1 MLNNSASGQIPPLP
15 AHVRFSREFQLLA
28 ACSWIA
34 PPGLQQLQADAI
46 ADQLDAEIDWQRLI
60 ELTERHRVQALTH
73 SGLSRHA
80 PGQVPEKVLQQL
92 KERSQRC
99 RMQALLNAA
108 ELTRLSRLFADNNI
122 RVMPLKGVAL
132 SLRLFGDVGIRQA
145 RDLDLLIQPH
155 DLDRA
160 CRILEAEGYRN
171 NAINFTM
178 TAKQQRSF
186 IRHFHHFEF
195 VHSTGLCVELHWNL
209 YAWPTEQVESLWRE
223 SLADD
228 FAGAALQH
236 MDDDTLLLMLCD
248 HGAKHAWFRLKWL
261 SDIVMLLMEDRPQG
275 WESLIARA
283 EELDLKRT
291 LAQAALLVRWIYGIP
306 LAEEL
311 ATVIREEKRCAAL
324 CKPALEGLQKGA
336 ADLESFGK
344 RMEGLQAVLQIWQ
357 RRPSLSWRTVLMP
370 ILTQPADYRDFPLP
384 DSLFWLYIPLRPFL
398 WLRRHYMK

>member
-1 MLNNSASGQIPPLP
+1 MKISAYHQIPPLP
-15 AHVRFSREFQLLA
+15 AHVHFSREFLLLA

-34 PPGLQQLQADAI
+34 PPGLQQLQADTLAARLA
-46 ADQLDAEIDWQRLI
+46 ADINWEHFID
-60 ELTERHRVQALTH
+60 LTERHRVQALTC
-73 SGLSRHA
+73 SGLSRHGA
-80 PGQVPEKVLQQL
+80 GKVPELVLRHL
-92 KERSQRC
+92 KERSQKC
-99 RMQALLNAA
+99 RMQALMNAA
-108 ELTRLSRLFADNNI
+108 ELTRLCQLFVDNNI
-122 RVMPLKGVAL
+122 MVMPLKGVAL

-145 RDLDLLIQPH
+145 RDLDLLIQPR

-160 CRILEAEGYRN
+160 YLILESEEYRTN
-171 NAINFTM
+171 SINFTM
-178 TAKQQRSF
+178 TEKQRSCF

-195 VHSTGLCVELHWNL
+195 FNSTGLCVELHWNL
-209 YAWPTEQVESLWRE
+209 YAWPTVQVESIWQE
-223 SLADD
+223 SSVAEC
-228 FAGAALQH
+228 AGAPVQR

-261 SDIVMLLMEDRPQG
+261 SDIVMLLTEERPQG
-275 WESLIARA
+275 WHSLIARA

-291 LAQAALLVRWIYGIP
+291 LAQAALLARWIYGIP

-311 ATVIREEKRCAAL
+311 SAIIREEKHCASL
-324 CKPALEGLQKGA
+324 CKPALEGLQKSQ

-384 DSLFWLYIPLRPFL
+384 DSLFWLYIPLRPFF
-398 WLRRHYMK
+398 WLRRHYLK